1 MAYAP
6 RGSQSR
12 VVGQRALRYQYS
24 PLQRSYQLV
33 LSQSCVVRRRF
44 RSARREVNRVL
55 LTDPFREIDRWTE
68 QLLGTAAR
76 PALMAMDAWREG
88 TQIVVEFDLPG
99 VRLESLDVDVER
111 NMLTVR
117 GERPAPGADHEMVSA
132 ERRMASSVGRYCSVR
147 TSTPTR

>member
-1 MAYAP
+1 M
-6 RGSQSR
+6 
-12 VVGQRALRYQYS
+12 
-24 PLQRSYQLV
+24 
-33 LSQSCVVRRRF
+33 
-44 RSARREVNRVL
+44 L

-132 ERRMASSVGRYCSVR
+132 ERPHGVFSRQILLGENLDTDKIEANYQAGVLRLTIPVAESARPRRVEIASPGEKTSVSA
-147 TSTPTR
+147 